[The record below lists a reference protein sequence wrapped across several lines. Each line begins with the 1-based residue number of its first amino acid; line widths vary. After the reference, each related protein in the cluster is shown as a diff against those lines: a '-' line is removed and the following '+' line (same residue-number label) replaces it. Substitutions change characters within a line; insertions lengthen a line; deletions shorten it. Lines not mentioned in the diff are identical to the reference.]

1 MALYILIGILIFG
14 VIILIH
20 ELGHFI
26 SAKAFGVGV
35 NEFSIGMGPKLLSKK
50 SKSGTL
56 YSLRLLPIGG
66 YVSMVG
72 EDDDGGGAE
81 NALCNKKAWQRLIIM
96 SAGAI
101 MNMLLGFIITACLVV
116 FGSDI
121 YSTTIERFNF
131 GDENGNLIEMTNW
144 QGLEVGDTIVKVGS
158 RHIFV
163 RSDLVYKAM
172 DLGSEPCDIV
182 VKRNGEKVLIKD
194 FVFPTNEQ
202 NGITF
207 GATNFFVPTV
217 LKKTPLEVAKQSVF
231 QSVAVLRMIWSSLI
245 DTISGKYGTQAISGP
260 VGVIGEIKETAQY
273 GFSSLMFLTMVLTMN
288 IGLFNLLPFPALDGG
303 RIFFLLIEI
312 VRRKPV
318 NPKYEGYV
326 HLAGLALLFALMIFV
341 TANDIAKIFN

>member
-35 NEFSIGMGPKLLSKK
+35 NEFAIGMGPKLLSKK

-96 SAGAI
+96 SAGAF
-101 MNMLLGFIITACLVV
+101 MNILLGFIITACLVV
-116 FGSDI
+116 FGSEL
-121 YSTTIERFNF
+121 YSTTIERFNSA
-131 GDENGNLIEMTNW
+131 DNNEILQW

-163 RSDLVYKAM
+163 RSDLVYEAM
-172 DLGSEPCDIV
+172 NVADQPVNLVI
-182 VKRNGEKVLIKD
+182 KRNGEKVIIKD
-194 FVFPTNEQ
+194 FVFPTFEQ
-202 NGITF
+202 NGIKF
-207 GATNFFVPTV
+207 GNANFFVPTV
-217 LKKTPLEVAKQSVF
+217 LKKTPFEVAKQSVF
-231 QSVAVLRMIWSSLI
+231 QSVAVLRMIWTSLI
-245 DTISGKYGTQAISGP
+245 DTISGKYGTEAISGP

-303 RIFFLLIEI
+303 RIFFLLIEMI
-312 VRRKPV
+312 RRKPI

>member
-35 NEFSIGMGPKLLSKK
+35 NEFAIGMGPKLLSKK

-56 YSLRLLPIGG
+56 YSLRLFPIGG

-96 SAGAI
+96 SAGAF

-116 FGSDI
+116 FGSDL
-121 YSTTIERFNF
+121 YSTTIERFNSA
-131 GDENGNLIEMTNW
+131 DNNEILQW

-172 DLGSEPCDIV
+172 DQGAEPCDIV
-182 VKRNGEKVLIKD
+182 VKRNGEKVVIKD
-194 FVFPTNEQ
+194 FVFPTFEQ
-202 NGITF
+202 NGIKF
-207 GATNFFVPTV
+207 GNANFFVPTV
-217 LKKTPLEVAKQSVF
+217 LKKTPFEVAKQSVF
-231 QSVAVLRMIWSSLI
+231 QSVAVLRMIWTSLI
-245 DTISGKYGTQAISGP
+245 DTISGKYGTEAISGP

-312 VRRKPV
+312 IRRKPI